1 MENCIFCQIVAGK
14 SPCYKVYE
22 DNLFLG
28 FLDIYPHVEGHTLL
42 IPKKHY
48 RWVYDVLEFDKY
60 WLVVL
65 KITKAIQKA
74 LNPIFVTYLT
84 YGLQVPHAHIHILPR
99 SEKNQSEV
107 APLQGFLEKEKMEE
121 IANKI
126 YKEVKK
132 YDQV

>member
-22 DNLFLG
+22 DDLFLG
-28 FLDIYPHVEGHTLL
+28 FLDIHPGTPGHTLV
-42 IPKKHY
+42 IPKKHCQ
-48 RWVYDVLEFDKY
+48 WVYDVPEFDKY